1 MPAGAPE
8 GKAGSPAPG
17 YRYPG
22 YLPGCRPGSGTGLR
36 LPVKGPKPWRLL
48 AAAPLLLLFQVAL
61 ACGEGPAPASTPLP
75 LPGPSPTPVP
85 TPTPTPPPDP
95 QAILSRAAARVAATE
110 SLAFVLEHQSG
121 GARIGPGLLLTRA
134 EGVFNRPVAAG
145 PVAAGVDT
153 AGGDTAVA
161 APAAVPGNFH
171 ITLDLE
177 TSGSFLQVSVIAVEE
192 RAFITNLF
200 SGQWERTEREAVPF
214 RLDNAAET
222 FAGLISGVQSPELAG
237 EERLALE
244 GYTAYRIRGTLPA
257 ATLGQLVPAV
267 LTDTADT
274 AGPDVA
280 VEIWADRAEIRL
292 PRALLAGPLSPGD
305 AAAAGRTLTL
315 EALDPPAE
323 ITAPE
328 IGN

>member
-1 MPAGAPE
+1 M
-8 GKAGSPAPG
+8 K
-17 YRYPG
+17 R
-22 YLPGCRPGSGTGLR
+22 
-36 LPVKGPKPWRLL
+36 PKPWRLL

-61 ACGEGPAPASTPLP
+61 ACGDGPAPTSTPLP

-121 GARIGPGLLLTRA
+121 GAWISPGLLLTRA

-145 PVAAGVDT
+145 PVAAGPDT
-153 AGGDTAVA
+153 AGGDTAVNA
-161 APAAVPGNFH
+161 PGNFR

-192 RAFITNLF
+192 GVFITNLF

-214 RLDNAAET
+214 RLDNAAQT

-237 EERLALE
+237 EERLAVE

-257 ATLGQLVPAV
+257 AALGQLVPAV
-267 LTDTADT
+267 LADT

-305 AAAAGRTLTL
+305 AAEAERTLTL